1 MTIIDNLGPN
11 EWSRRAELV
20 FAARHS
26 NGCDAAALTGRWFY
40 LRMMRLRRVTVL
52 PNAPFNRLNLYPC
65 TEVYVDPV
73 TGIRIQAR
81 EFKS

>member
-26 NGCDAAALTGRWFY
+26 NGCDAAALTGRW
-40 LRMMRLRRVTVL
+40 VL
-52 PNAPFNRLNLYPC
+52 PANDEAAESYC
-65 TEVYVDPV
+65 VAKH
-73 TGIRIQAR
+73 GSAAA
-81 EFKS
+81 